1 MQPYQEEYIAN
12 LQEIAALT
20 FRRRP
25 GERTPGDYADR
36 LARDGARQRQLAE
49 RNMELLRGELFP
61 VLDNLPEADAA
72 ALEELRAFAAVL
84 IRGRLELDASLY
96 CQIHQALLGLARHRR
111 DRSGVIRE
119 LYDLGIG
126 RYAQYS
132 KLVGLDLSDSAPYTS
147 QMRLC
152 FVEAAAYLKYFDEID
167 DTETRGYILR
177 SLSNTA
183 LGQFRATSERVRLL
197 KNALRVM
204 QDVSYQEK
212 EPGLPWDRFIRQTHR
227 LMTASIAF
235 SRETAMTAQDV
246 ADIMESVYTVYNI
259 QSQAAGERMEARPA
273 FHYYAIEYYC
283 GLDSLTGLLNKME
296 RLLDEADQEDCSMEG
311 MYAVISLAAFYCQ
324 YLQEYPE
331 TLAGREEHVEE
342 QYRRV
347 VRYMEAF
354 PEEEE
359 SETLFLYLRQLSHT
373 FVETERSIPYGVFL
387 QKVLLRFAPEIYLH
401 AQAVAA
407 AAAAFCRLIVRE
419 EPDFFDDL
427 PAIRAI
433 EDGEEKEREVLRFAA
448 ACGQFHDVG
457 KINFTSLYANTGRQ
471 WFEEEYEM
479 SRLHPVTG
487 GKLLEGRPS
496 TSSYA
501 DAARGHHAWYD
512 GARGYPASY
521 RRLECPS
528 RQMVDVISLVD
539 WLENVTNSARLYT
552 GIERSFQEAVEEA
565 IGLEGRRFS
574 PLLTARLRDRETAA
588 LLQEALAGGRREAC
602 RQVYEGGLGPV

>member
-20 FRRRP
+20 LRRRP
-25 GERTPGDYADR
+25 EERTAADYAAR
-36 LARDGARQRQLAE
+36 LARDGARQRRLAA

-61 VLDNLPEADAA
+61 VLDNLPEAGEA
-72 ALEELRAFAAVL
+72 ALEELRSFAAVL
-84 IRGRLELDASLY
+84 IRGRLELDAILY

-111 DRSGVIRE
+111 DRGGVIRE

-132 KLVGLDLSDSAPYTS
+132 KLVGVDLADSAPYTS

-152 FVEAAAYLKYFDEID
+152 FVEAAAYLKYFDEME

-212 EPGLPWDRFIRQTHR
+212 EPGLPWERFVRQTHR

-246 ADIMESVYTVYNI
+246 ADIMESVYTVYHI
-259 QSQAAGERMEARPA
+259 QTQADVEKMDAHSA
-273 FHYYAIEYYC
+273 FQYYAIEYYC
-283 GLDSLTGLLNKME
+283 GLDSLTGLLSKME
-296 RLLDEADQEDCSMEG
+296 RLLDEADQEDYSAEG
-311 MYAVISLAAFYCQ
+311 MYAVISLTAFYCQ

-347 VRYMEAF
+347 TRYTEAF
-354 PEEEE
+354 PEEER

-373 FVETERSIPYGVFL
+373 YVETARSIPYGVFL
-387 QKVLLRFAPEIYLH
+387 QKLLLRFAPEIYLH
-401 AQAVAA
+401 TQAVAA
-407 AAAAFCRLIVRE
+407 AAAAFCRMIIRE
-419 EPDFFDDL
+419 EPDFFDDI
-427 PAIRAI
+427 PAIREIA
-433 EDGEEKEREVLRFAA
+433 EGEEKEREILRFAT

-487 GKLLEGRPS
+487 GKLLAGRPS
-496 TSSYA
+496 TSAYA

-521 RRLECPS
+521 RRLECPC
-528 RQMVDVISLVD
+528 RQMVDVIGLVD
-539 WLENVTNSARLYT
+539 WLENVTNSAQLYT

-565 IGLEGRRFS
+565 IELEGRRFS
-574 PLLTARLRDRETAA
+574 PLLTARLRD
-588 LLQEALAGGRREAC
+588 QEAADLIQEAFAEGRREAC
-602 RQVYEGGLGPV
+602 RRVYEGG